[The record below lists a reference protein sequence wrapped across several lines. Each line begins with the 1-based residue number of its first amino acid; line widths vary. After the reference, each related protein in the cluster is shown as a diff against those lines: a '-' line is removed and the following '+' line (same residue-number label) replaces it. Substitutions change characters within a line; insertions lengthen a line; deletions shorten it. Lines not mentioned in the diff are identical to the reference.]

1 MKVIIDSKE
10 LTQLLNDRA
19 ILHDLVLY
27 VLDDDNCD
35 NDILDEEKYD
45 EEYVLANYEVVE

>member
-10 LTQLLNDRA
+10 LTRLLNDSA
-19 ILHDLVLY
+19 ILSDLKLY
-27 VLDDDNCD
+27 VLDDDDCD
-35 NDILDEEKYD
+35 NDILYEEEYD